1 MKKILFAFAVGCIP
15 ATAFISG
22 ATAQNSK
29 NVTSINN
36 SKTFESSLVAA
47 DKAATAAADL
57 SSIHVRA
64 IKDFSHSYK
73 DASET
78 RWSKIS
84 DGYVAWFKVNGIVNR
99 TFYDKSGNWHFTVSY
114 YDEKN
119 LNREVRAIVKRTYYD
134 YSIVSVQEV
143 RVEDKTIYLVNVQ
156 DDQNFKVLRI
166 CDGEME
172 TVQDF
177 KR

>member
-1 MKKILFAFAVGCIP
+1 MKKILFAFIVGCIP
-15 ATAFISG
+15 ASAFIGG

-29 NVTSINN
+29 NVSSIND
-36 SKTFESSLVAA
+36 SKTFESSLTGA
-47 DKAATAAADL
+47 DKATAAADL
-57 SSIHVRA
+57 SNIHVRA
-64 IKDFSHSYK
+64 IKDFSHAYK

-78 RWSKIS
+78 RWSKIK
-84 DGYVAWFKVNGIVNR
+84 DGYVAWFKVNNIVNR
-99 TFYDKSGNWHFTVSY
+99 TFYDKGGNWHFTVSY

-119 LNREVRAIVKRTYYD
+119 LNRDVRAIVKRTYFD

-143 RVEDKTIYLVNVQ
+143 RIDDKTIYLVHVQ

-172 TVQDF
+172 TVQDY